1 MRKQFPDCRSIVN
14 ADAPQWIHAIMQLET
29 AFAAARSAILHR
41 VQQQE
46 LHLAS
51 EDLFESL
58 ARKIKI
64 KHLAIVLCMCPLT
77 AQVETAEIRPSIQMS
92 SGVTTLP
99 QQQPSATSHP
109 LAVADSLVNHPK
121 SDGKTLY
128 RWSLAAA
135 LAGSA
140 ADTFS
145 SWSHPEANPLLANP
159 GSNFDARSAVLK
171 SALLGASFLIEY
183 YALRHNPHLY
193 RHFAWLNFTIAGVLG
208 GAAAHNILLD

>member
-14 ADAPQWIHAIMQLET
+14 ADAPQWIHTNPQLESV
-29 AFAAARSAILHR
+29 FAAARSAIQHTA
-41 VQQQE
+41 E
-46 LHLAS
+46 G
-51 EDLFESL
+51 LFESL

-64 KHLAIVLCMCPLT
+64 KQLAIVLCLCPLM
-77 AQVETAEIRPSIQMS
+77 AQVQTAEMQPSIQMS
-92 SGVTTLP
+92 SSVAALP
-99 QQQPSATSHP
+99 QQQSSAIPHP
-109 LAVADSLVNHPK
+109 FAVADPPVNLPK
-121 SDGKTLY
+121 RDGHTLY

-135 LAGSA
+135 LAGTA

-208 GAAAHNILLD
+208 GAVAHNMLLH